1 VKEAGYYLVLKIDK
15 RLGPL
20 GYDAHLLGTVAMRE
34 EHSAIKQNADTLVN
48 LVGFVLQEQDD
59 SALQPLAKRLKAS

>member
-20 GYDAHLLGTVAMRE
+20 GYDAHLLGTIAMRE
-34 EHSAIKQNADTLVN
+34 EHSAIKPNADTLVN
-48 LVGFVLQEQDD
+48 LVGFVPQDS
-59 SALQPLAKRLKAS
+59 SALPSCKAAEAS